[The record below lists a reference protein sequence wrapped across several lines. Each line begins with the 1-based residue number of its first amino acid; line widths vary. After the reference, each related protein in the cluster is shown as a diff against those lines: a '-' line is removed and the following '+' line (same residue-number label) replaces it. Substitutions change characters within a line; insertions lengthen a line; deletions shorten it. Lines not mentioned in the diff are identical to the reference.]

1 MVVGI
6 PPFYH
11 QNQMTMFQIIK
22 KSEIKFPSQIS
33 ISEKMKDLIK
43 KVFFFFICFK
53 PDLTLL

>member
-11 QNQMTMFQIIK
+11 QNQMIMFQIIK

-43 KVFFFFICFK
+43 KVFFFLK
-53 PDLTLL
+53 LLNYN